1 MTACRSRVKQV
12 YVFKQRNYNYMPIN
26 MIKQSLSNYL
36 SGFIV
41 VVLTGIS
48 PLACAQDLLEI
59 YELALQNDPVLKQS
73 HAGQLAVGESKNQ
86 SIANFLPNVSA
97 TGISNLS
104 RLTNKRVT
112 YQGSGI
118 QKYSDNNF
126 NLNLTQPLFHWEHWI
141 QLSQSDNQ
149 LAQAEA
155 DYQAEL
161 QKLMVKI
168 TEAYFNVLSAEDNFE
183 FSRSEKQATAR
194 QLEQAKQR
202 FAIGLIDIIEVRE
215 TQAAFDGTIANE
227 IEAANNVDNQKEAL
241 TEIIGEQDIRLN
253 NLGEN
258 IPLAKPEPDDISA
271 WSSSAEVGNFS
282 IISAFNQMEFSR
294 KSIDLQRTGHLPKLD
309 LVASLGEY
317 DTSSNFGLRGST
329 EVVGVRLNVPL
340 FEGGA
345 VNSRTQQAAYK
356 YQQAKEQ
363 LTAAK
368 RAVNRQVKDAY
379 RGITSSISRVEALK
393 TAVRSAETALQATQ
407 AGFEVGVRTLV
418 EVLNEQRNLYRAKRD
433 YSRTRY
439 DYLLNSIKLK
449 QAASSLAQEDLEQIN
464 RLLVANSAASKEK

>member
-1 MTACRSRVKQV
+1 MS
-12 YVFKQRNYNYMPIN
+12 IN

-48 PLACAQDLLEI
+48 PLAYAQDLLEI

-126 NLNLTQPLFHWEHWI
+126 NLNLTQPLFHWDHWI

-149 LAQAEA
+149 IAQAEA

-168 TEAYFNVLSAEDNFE
+168 TEAYFNVLSAEDNLE

-215 TQAAFDGTIANE
+215 TQAAFDRTIANE
-227 IEAANNVDNQKEAL
+227 IEASNNVDSQKEAL

-258 IPLAKPEPDDISA
+258 IPLARPVPDDISA

-294 KSIDLQRTGHLPKLD
+294 KAIDLQRNGHLPKLD

-345 VNSRTQQAAYK
+345 VNSRTQQAAYQ

-363 LTAAK
+363 LTAVK
-368 RAVNRQVKDAY
+368 RAVNHQVKDAY

-393 TAVRSAETALQATQ
+393 TAVSSAETALQATQ

-418 EVLNEQRNLYRAKRD
+418 EVLDEQRNLYLAKRD

-449 QAASSLAQEDLEQIN
+449 QAASSLVQEDLEQIN
-464 RLLVANSAASKEK
+464 RLLLANSAVSNGK